1 MDGIDSVTVTGGSGS
16 FTVTFGGTQ
25 AQTNMNQI
33 FGDAADAAI
42 GTATRT
48 ITTTYNAADEVTEI
62 SDASATITYTR
73 DNLGRAVAISNSIAG
88 LTPTV
93 LLNQA
98 FDSASNRTELR
109 ATIGGVSDFKSTYQ
123 FDALHRLTDVLQQ
136 GPAGGNAVTSKHVTQ
151 AYNARGRDAGQTA
164 LAY

>member
-1 MDGIDSVTVTGGSGS
+1 MAQTTINTSGLSSFYGVSAFNTTSVNGSSLSEVQTLVLANAGCGTWRVAYDGQISSALSPSITAAQLKTVLDAMDGIDSVTVTGGSGS

-62 SDASATITYTR
+62 SDASATIAYTR

-88 LTPTV
+88 LT
-93 LLNQA
+93 QR
-98 FDSASNRTELR
+98 S
-109 ATIGGVSDFKSTYQ
+109 Y
-123 FDALHRLTDVLQQ
+123 
-136 GPAGGNAVTSKHVTQ
+136 
-151 AYNARGRDAGQTA
+151 
-164 LAY
+164 

>member
-62 SDASATITYTR
+62 SDTSRPLPTLATIWVGQSP
-73 DNLGRAVAISNSIAG
+73 LAI
-88 LTPTV
+88 
-93 LLNQA
+93 LLLESFDQA
-98 FDSASNRTELR
+98 
-109 ATIGGVSDFKSTYQ
+109 
-123 FDALHRLTDVLQQ
+123 
-136 GPAGGNAVTSKHVTQ
+136 
-151 AYNARGRDAGQTA
+151 
-164 LAY
+164 